1 MKVAIDTCNTM
12 RDRRKTVTTASEWK
26 GDTCQL
32 ALLLCLGQTAQGQKE
47 EKIRSFK

>member
-1 MKVAIDTCNTM
+1 MGDP
-12 RDRRKTVTTASEWK
+12 RKTVTIASEWK

-32 ALLLCLGQTAQGQKE
+32 AFLLCLGQTAQDRKE